1 MEVLTTIKDLALIAG
16 VVVAAAVLL
25 FNRKRAAGADL
36 QVLRNE
42 LRVDVKALQEVIAAN
57 AKELRAEMKAMQE
70 TIAANAKELRADMKA
85 MQETIAANAKDNTRE
100 LRAEMKAMQ
109 ETTAASVKEL
119 RADMKAMQETIA
131 ANVKDNAR
139 ELRAEMR
146 TLQEYIDT
154 RVNDLRRDIH
164 ALSDRLTAV
173 EVRLDERT
181 PPPSW
186 LYAGI
191 PSVRQG
197 AGSEV
202 QPADAPGGGIDPVAS
217 PAVAPP
223 TAAAS

>member
-57 AKELRAEMKAMQE
+57 A
-70 TIAANAKELRADMKA
+70 
-85 MQETIAANAKDNTRE
+85 
-100 LRAEMKAMQ
+100 
-109 ETTAASVKEL
+109 KEL

>member
-1 MEVLTTIKDLALIAG
+1 
-16 VVVAAAVLL
+16 
-25 FNRKRAAGADL
+25 
-36 QVLRNE
+36 
-42 LRVDVKALQEVIAAN
+42 
-57 AKELRAEMKAMQE
+57 
-70 TIAANAKELRADMKA
+70 
-85 MQETIAANAKDNTRE
+85 
-100 LRAEMKAMQ
+100 MQ

-119 RADMKAMQETIA
+119 QADMKAMQETIA

-191 PSVRQG
+191 PSVRGG
-197 AGSEV
+197 AASEV
-202 QPADAPGGGIDPVAS
+202 QPADAPGGGLDPGAS

>member
-42 LRVDVKALQEVIAAN
+42 LRVDVKALQEV
-57 AKELRAEMKAMQE
+57 
-70 TIAANAKELRADMKA
+70 IAANAKELRADMKA

>member
-1 MEVLTTIKDLALIAG
+1 MEVLTTIKDLAVIAG
-16 VVVAAAVLL
+16 VVVAGAVLL

-42 LRVDVKALQEVIAAN
+42 LRADLKALQEVIAANARELRADMKALQEATAADMKALQEVIAAN

-70 TIAANAKELRADMKA
+70 
-85 MQETIAANAKDNTRE
+85 
-100 LRAEMKAMQ
+100 
-109 ETTAASVKEL
+109 V
-119 RADMKAMQETIA
+119 IA

-139 ELRAEMR
+139 ELRAEMKAM
-146 TLQEYIDT
+146 QEYIDT

-191 PSVRQG
+191 PSVRGG
-197 AGSEV
+197 AASEV
-202 QPADAPGGGIDPVAS
+202 KPADAPGGGLDPGAS

>member
-1 MEVLTTIKDLALIAG
+1 MEVLTTIKDLAVIAG
-16 VVVAAAVLL
+16 VVVAGAVLL

-42 LRVDVKALQEVIAAN
+42 LRVDIKALQEVIAAN

-85 MQETIAANAKDNTRE
+85 MQETTAADIKALQEVIAANAKE

-109 ETTAASVKEL
+109 EV
-119 RADMKAMQETIA
+119 IA

-191 PSVRQG
+191 PSVRRG
-197 AGSEV
+197 ASSEV
-202 QPADAPGGGIDPVAS
+202 QPAGAPGGGIDPAAS
-217 PAVAPP
+217 PAVEPP